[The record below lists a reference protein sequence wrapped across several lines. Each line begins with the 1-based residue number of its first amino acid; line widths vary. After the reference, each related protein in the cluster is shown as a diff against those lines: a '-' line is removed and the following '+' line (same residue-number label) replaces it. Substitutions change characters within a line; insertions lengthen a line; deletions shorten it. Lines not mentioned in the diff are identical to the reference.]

1 MPSKK
6 KTKRNQTKYPALDKT
21 YNLKTR
27 TELYDYD
34 YIDGYHDSETGHT
47 TRPLNDSEKKFL
59 NKFTEEY
66 INAEFNPRKRRV
78 MKQKKADHPKNA
90 NLKKLNKVILDYLK
104 TMNQSVVNSD
114 IASSTKTNLRR
125 MIAKF
130 KNEIKKK
137 IKKEMKFIKD
147 YYKKEAYDNNN
158 ARNRCILTKAKASG
172 RLLGLSDLPED
183 YHVELGEEDKMIENL
198 DLAKQLK
205 SAEDSSDD
213 S

>member
-34 YIDGYHDSETGHT
+34 YIDGYHDPETGIT
-47 TRPLNDSEKKFL
+47 SRPLNDAEKKFL

-66 INAEFNPRKRRV
+66 INAEFNPHKRRV
-78 MKQKKADHPKNA
+78 MKQKKADHPKNV
-90 NLKKLNKVILDYLK
+90 NLKKLNKVLLEYLK
-104 TMNQSVVNSD
+104 TMNESVVNSD
-114 IASSTKTNLRR
+114 IASSSKANLRR

-130 KNEIKKK
+130 KNDIKKK
-137 IKKEMKFIKD
+137 INKEMKYIKD

-172 RLLGLSDLPED
+172 KLLGLSDLPED
-183 YHVELGEEDKMIENL
+183 YSVDMGEEDKLIYNL
-198 DLAKQLK
+198 DLAKE
-205 SAEDSSDD
+205 SEGTEDS
-213 S
+213 